1 MLTIGRARS
10 KNMKTRSKTD
20 PDKGGVQQPE
30 GEAPPGPKKEGASS
44 NLEPGRTEEGVHT
57 GRPSAGPSPS
67 AEERLA
73 SLEAIFSRLQGF
85 GRPSLGP
92 HAIPGLGGPEGEQ
105 RPPANPS
112 QAWSPETRDS
122 QPYGAMPRGMRR
134 DMEPR
139 PGPVLLH
146 R

>member
-1 MLTIGRARS
+1 LLTIGRARS

-30 GEAPPGPKKEGASS
+30 GEAPPGLKEEGASS
-44 NLEPGRTEEGVHT
+44 YVEPSGTEREAQGVH
-57 GRPSAGPSPS
+57 PAAGVSPS

-73 SLEAIFSRLQGF
+73 SLEMLFSQLQGF